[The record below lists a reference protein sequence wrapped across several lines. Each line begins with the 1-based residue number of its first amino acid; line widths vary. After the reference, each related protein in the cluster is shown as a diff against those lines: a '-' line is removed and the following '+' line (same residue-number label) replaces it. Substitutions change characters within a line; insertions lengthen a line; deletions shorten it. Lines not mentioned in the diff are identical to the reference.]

1 MDREQSLTNQTTN
14 ATKRAPL
21 NVSYDSLNVS
31 RDFSTS
37 YVINNPSSYVSR
49 VIRRRRNQRRLNSI
63 ITNGTLIRIRQ
74 LPIQNTGGPS
84 INQFFNGITFP

>member
-1 MDREQSLTNQTTN
+1 MDREQSLTNQTTD
-14 ATKRAPL
+14 ATQRAPL
-21 NVSYDSLNVS
+21 NVSYDNLNVS
-31 RDFSTS
+31 RDFSTF
-37 YVINNPSSYVSR
+37 YVINNPSHVSR

-84 INQFFNGITFP
+84 SNQFFNGITFP